1 MEGRGTSSSP
11 DAIDPGA
18 CAPRDGWNTLP
29 WKQFQRHVFKLQQ
42 RIYHASCRGDV
53 RTVRKLQRLLI
64 HSRSARCLAVRKV
77 TQENQGKKTA
87 GVDGVKSLTP
97 PQRLVLVYSLR
108 LGQPVQPVRRVW
120 IPKPGTTEQ
129 RPLGI
134 PVMADRALQSLVK
147 AALEPEWE
155 ARFEPNSYGFRPGR
169 SCQDAIEAI
178 FTALGHKAKYVLDA
192 DIAKCFDRINHSALL
207 AKVHTSPSLRRQL
220 KAWLKA
226 GVLDNGQLFPTTEG
240 TMQGGNISPLL
251 ANVALHGL
259 ETVIR
264 ERFPRSGSRGFNS
277 PNVIRYGDDFV
288 VLHEDRHVVQQG
300 QDLASAWLKPMG
312 LELQPSKTRITH
324 TLAVSEGTPGF
335 DFLGFHIR
343 QYPAGKTK
351 SGKDCRGRLQGFK
364 TRITPSKVAIHRHVH
379 DLHEIVHRH
388 RHAEQSTLIQRL
400 NPVIIGWTQYYAHV
414 ASARVFAKV
423 HNVLYA
429 MLCAWAVYRH
439 PNKKKRWTTS
449 KYWRVDEGKGWVFQ
463 PPHSSLGVYPHYR
476 TPIRRY
482 VKVQGSR
489 SPYDGDWVY
498 WSVRLGR
505 HPEISSRVAR
515 LLRTQ
520 QGKCPA
526 CGLFFMEGDRMEID
540 HIRPQAC
547 GGSDAMAN
555 LQLLHQQC
563 HERKTANDLRCSGP
577 CDKRHVVEEPD
588 EAKASRPVLEP
599 SRNGDIPA

>member
-1 MEGRGTSSSP
+1 MEGRGTSSSAY
-11 DAIDPGA
+11 AIDTGA
-18 CAPRDGWNTLP
+18 YAPMDGWNTLP
-29 WKQFQRHVFKLQQ
+29 WKKFQRQLFKLQK
-42 RIYHASCRGDV
+42 RIYRASRRGDR
-53 RTVRKLQRLLI
+53 RTVCKLQRLLL

-87 GVDGVKSLTP
+87 GVDGIKSLTP
-97 PQRLVLVYSLR
+97 SQRLALAHNLR
-108 LGQPVQPVRRVW
+108 LGQSVQPVRRVW
-120 IPKPGTTEQ
+120 IPKPGTTEH

-134 PVMADRALQSLVK
+134 PVMADRARQSLVK

-169 SCQDAIEAI
+169 SCHDAIEAI
-178 FTALGHKAKYVLDA
+178 FTALGHKAKYALDA

-207 AKVHTSPSLRRQL
+207 AKLHTSPSLRRQL
-220 KAWLKA
+220 QAWLKA

-264 ERFPRSGSRGFNS
+264 DQFPRSGSRGFNS

-288 VLHEDRHVVQQG
+288 VLHEDHKVVQQC
-300 QDLASAWLKPMG
+300 QDLASAWLKMMG
-312 LELQPSKTRITH
+312 LELKPSKTRITH

-364 TRITPSKVAIHRHVH
+364 TRITPSKAAIQRHVQH
-379 DLHEIVHRH
+379 LREIVHRH

-400 NPVIIGWTQYYAHV
+400 NPLIIGWTQYYAHV

-423 HNVLYA
+423 HNSLYA

-463 PPHSSLGVYPHYR
+463 PPHSPLRLYPHYR
-476 TPIRRY
+476 TLIRRH
-482 VKVQGSR
+482 VKVQGAR
-489 SPYDGDWVY
+489 SPYDGDWMY
-498 WSVRLGR
+498 WSVRLGH
-505 HPEISSRVAR
+505 HPEVSSRVTR
-515 LLRTQ
+515 LLKTQ

-526 CGLFFMEGDRMEID
+526 CGLFFMDGDRMEVD
-540 HIRPQAC
+540 HRIPQAH
-547 GGSDAMAN
+547 GGCDAMVN
-555 LQLLHQQC
+555 LQLLHQHC
-563 HERKTANDLRCSGP
+563 HERKTASEFRRSGS

-588 EAKASRPVLEP
+588 EAKASRPVL
-599 SRNGDIPA
+599 

>member
-1 MEGRGTSSSP
+1 MEGRGTSSSRH
-11 DAIDPGA
+11 AIDTGGSTPM
-18 CAPRDGWNTLP
+18 DGWNTLP
-29 WKQFQRHVFKLQQ
+29 WKKFHRHVFKLQT
-42 RIYHASCRGDV
+42 RIYRATNRGDH
-53 RTVRKLQRLLI
+53 RTVRKLQRLLLR
-64 HSRSARCLAVRKV
+64 SRSARCLAVRKV

-97 PQRLVLVYSLR
+97 PQRLMLVHTLC
-108 LGQPVQPVRRVW
+108 LGQPVLPVRRVW
-120 IPKPGTTEQ
+120 LPKPGTTEQ

-169 SCQDAIEAI
+169 SCHDAIEAI
-178 FTALGHKAKYVLDA
+178 FTALSHKAKYVLDA

-207 AKVHTSPSLRRQL
+207 TKVHTSPRLRRQL

-226 GVLDNGQLFPTTEG
+226 GVLTNGQLFPTTEG

-264 ERFPRSGSRGFNS
+264 ERFPRSGSRGFNA

-288 VLHEDRHVVQQG
+288 VLHEDRHVVQQC
-300 QDLASAWLKPMG
+300 QDLVSAWLKPMG
-312 LELQPSKTRITH
+312 LELKPSKTRITH
-324 TLAVSEGTPGF
+324 TLAVSEVTPGF

-343 QYPAGKTK
+343 HYPAGKTK
-351 SGKDCRGRLQGFK
+351 SGKDSQGRLQGFK
-364 TRITPSKVAIHRHVH
+364 TCITPSKEAIRRHEQ
-379 DLHEIVHRH
+379 DLRAMVHRH
-388 RHAEQSTLIQRL
+388 RHAEQSALIQHL
-400 NPVIIGWTQYYAHV
+400 NPVIIGWTHYYAHV
-414 ASARVFAKV
+414 ASARIFAKV

-429 MLCAWAVYRH
+429 MLSAWAVYRH

-449 KYWRVDEGKGWVFQ
+449 KYWRVDEGRGWVFQ
-463 PPHSSLGVYPHYR
+463 PPHRTLCLYPHYR

-489 SPYDGDWVY
+489 SPYDGDWMY
-498 WSVRLGR
+498 WSMRLGR
-505 HPEISSRVAR
+505 HPEVSSRVAR

-520 QGKCPA
+520 HGRCPA
-526 CGLFFMEGDRMEID
+526 CGLFFREGDRMEID
-540 HIRPQAC
+540 HIIPQVR
-547 GGSDAMAN
+547 GGSDAIAN

-563 HERKTANDLRCSGP
+563 HERKTASDVRCSGSY
-577 CDKRHVVEEPD
+577 DKRHVVEEPD